1 MLASLAEMPFSLA
14 LIVVASNYILT
25 LPEIWQVVSII
36 GYTIISMSP
45 TIFLRLSIRHGRT
58 VVDAQKWRVKNKN
71 FFKTIAGASFLT
83 LALFL
88 LAFRIMG

>member
-1 MLASLAEMPFSLA
+1 
-14 LIVVASNYILT
+14 
-25 LPEIWQVVSII
+25 
-36 GYTIISMSP
+36 MSP